1 MELLTYGAVW
11 ITLCFLV
18 AALLFELYYPKKVVK
33 SGLNVAYEIS
43 LHKAEERQVLTH
55 KWLESEKA
63 GYDIGMEKAQESWE
77 QYHKD
82 NWRKSKSA

>member
-18 AALLFELYYPKKVVK
+18 SALLYELYYPKKVVK
-33 SGLNVAYEIS
+33 SSLNVAYEIS
-43 LHKAEERQVLTH
+43 LHKAEERQVLIH

-63 GYDIGMEKAQESWE
+63 GYDIGMEKAQESWVE
-77 QYHKD
+77 YHKND
-82 NWRKSKSA
+82 WRKSKSA